1 MHAILSRRAL
11 ISFFALGACFLLG
24 LLAETAEGQTIFSS
38 TPWQNPDCG
47 GSALGDF
54 DNDGWPDIFRTEC
67 RGTRVALMHNEG
79 DGKFADRTGDIQL
92 IFSDRSLGYG
102 QTFADYDNDGDLDL
116 FVAFGNWN
124 YSLRA
129 PNLLLRNDRGLFTD
143 VAQEAGLTDMNATDN
158 AVWLDYDRDGWL
170 DLYTANL
177 GQPEV
182 RNLLYRNNGDG
193 TFTDMTA
200 EVGLDVLFSEGAG
213 GSNGALAAADFN
225 DDGWPDLYVAVFRAR
240 NRLFL
245 NDGQGRFVE
254 ATNEDLGD
262 PGQAFDVAVGDF
274 DNDGDLDLFQ
284 ATGGLSQEDRSL
296 VLLNLG
302 EGEFLDVTEAVGIN
316 IVGDAQDTGFG
327 DIDGDGD
334 LDLTLG
340 QPRTVFRNDGGLF
353 VDITDQAYNG
363 DFGPPVAFWDYDL
376 DGHLDGQGYQARF
389 LNNGSDFH
397 TLQVE
402 LVGIESNRNGIGAR
416 LIATAGELVQMREI
430 LGGRGFN
437 QDEMVAHFGLG
448 EGAVVERLEIRWPSG
463 QVDVLTGVR
472 ADQKIRVFEG
482 WEGYYPVKPSVWEA
496 VLPDSLVAGT
506 VFQGTV
512 AVRPALFEPGA
523 EITRVVADL
532 SELGG
537 PEEVELT
544 AVGDGVYR
552 LEAILKIPPGHGLK
566 NVSVMVDQSTSLGP
580 HWTRLSRELLVLPA
594 TDHAVFAGEQGGD
607 WMDASVGD
615 SDVGLIGFLSF
626 RDNLPE
632 IHLADSEGKRQVKLT
647 HTPGPFVAPFSY
659 FIYSHNWD
667 WSPDG
672 TRLVVSGDFAGEGR
686 AIWVTDVYGGNPV
699 KLTNPLESGY
709 DEQPSWSPDGSK
721 IAYSANYGG
730 PADIV
735 VMNAD
740 GSDPAI
746 LTDSSSESL
755 QPSWSPDGGKI
766 VFTSARDGNYEI
778 YAMNADGSD
787 PVRLT
792 DHPALDGGA
801 SWSPDGSR
809 IVFSSMRENG
819 GVMVMNTDGSD
830 PVTVGPGSS
839 WTPSWSPDG
848 KRIAYSEHDGGPV
861 IVVVDA
867 DGSNRRAVSDRTGD
881 FMPRWFPGTRSPVVE
896 LDLDKSPVLLEGKKG
911 LELAA
916 DRAWTAAFASAAPL
930 NPVGYA
936 SLAFAF
942 HPGEAELL
950 EGGWLQI
957 RVNDQL
963 VDLSRELDVDRREW
977 QEVAIPLEKFAL
989 HGPVERIEF
998 SGLFQGTFY
1007 LGDIRLVTAASGMA
1021 TTAVTEELKD
1031 ALPGGFA
1038 LEQNFPNPFNSG
1050 TAIRFVLPVAGDV
1063 KLSVYNLAGQKVA
1076 TLVEGMRP
1084 SGIFEIA
1091 WDGRDSEGGMLASGV
1106 YLYEL
1111 RTKDRVFTRKLLLLQ

>member
-1 MHAILSRRAL
+1 MDTAYVRRFIFSLCAFSLL
-11 ISFFALGACFLLG
+11 IFLAG
-24 LLAETAEGQTIFSS
+24 GAEGQTIFSS
-38 TPWQNPDCG
+38 TAWQNPECG

-54 DNDGWPDIFRTEC
+54 DNDGWPDVFRTEC

-79 DGKFADRTGDIQL
+79 DGKFADRTGDIQTAMPDKL
-92 IFSDRSLGYG
+92 LGYG

-124 YSLRA
+124 YSQRDR
-129 PNLLLRNDRGLFTD
+129 NLLLRNDRGVFTD
-143 VAQEAGLTDMNATDN
+143 VAQEAGLTDVNATDN

-193 TFTDMTA
+193 TFADVTA
-200 EVGLDVLFSEGAG
+200 EAGLDVSFSEEAG
-213 GSNGALAAADFN
+213 GSNGALAAGDFN

-254 ATNEDLGD
+254 ITSEDLGD

-302 EGEFLDVTEAVGIN
+302 EGEFLDVTEAVGISV
-316 IVGDAQDTGFG
+316 VGDAQDTGFG
-327 DIDGDGD
+327 DIDDDGD

-340 QPRTVFRNDGGLF
+340 QPRTVFRNDGGIF
-353 VDITDQAYNG
+353 VDITDQAYSG
-363 DFGPPVAFWDYDL
+363 DFAPPVAFWDYDL
-376 DGHLDGQGYQARF
+376 DGHLDGQGYRARF
-389 LNNGSDFH
+389 LNNGNGFH

-416 LIATAGELVQMREI
+416 LIATTGELEQMREI

-448 EGAVVERLEIRWPSG
+448 ERAMVDRLEIRWPSG
-463 QVDVLTGVR
+463 QVDVLTDIP
-472 ADQKIRVFEG
+472 ADRKIRVFEG
-482 WEGYYPVKPSVWEA
+482 HEGYYPVKPSVWEA
-496 VLPDSLVAGT
+496 ILPDSLVAGA

-512 AVRPALFEPGA
+512 AVHPALFEPGA

-532 SELGG
+532 SQVGG

-544 AVGDGVYR
+544 AAGDGVYR
-552 LEAILKIPPGHGLK
+552 LEAILKIPEVHGLK
-566 NVSVMVDQSTSLGP
+566 SISVMVDQSTSLGP
-580 HWTRLSRELLVLPA
+580 HWTRLSRELLVLPDA
-594 TDHAVFAGEQGGD
+594 DHAIFAGEQGGD

-615 SDVGLIGFLSF
+615 SDVDLIGFLSF
-626 RDNLPE
+626 LDNLPE
-632 IHLADSEGKRQVKLT
+632 IHLADVEGKRQVKLT

-659 FIYSHNWD
+659 FVYSHNWD

-672 TRLVVSGDFAGEGR
+672 MQLVVSGDFDGEGR
-686 AIWVTDVYGGNPV
+686 AIWVTDVYGRNPV

-735 VMNAD
+735 VMSVD
-740 GSDPAI
+740 GSDPVR
-746 LTDSSSESL
+746 LTDSSSENG
-755 QPSWSPDGGKI
+755 QPSWSPDGTKI

-792 DHPALDGGA
+792 DNSVLDGEP
-801 SWSPDGSR
+801 SWSPDGSS
-809 IVFSSMRENG
+809 ILFNSMRENG
-819 GVMVMNTDGSD
+819 GVMVMNADGSD
-830 PVTVGPGSS
+830 PVTVGPGG
-839 WTPSWSPDG
+839 WTPCWSPDG
-848 KRIAYSEHDGGPV
+848 KRIAYSEHVGGPV
-861 IVVVDA
+861 IVVIDA
-867 DGSNRRAVSDRTGD
+867 DGNNRVVVSGRMGD
-881 FMPRWFPGTRSPVVE
+881 FMPRWFPGTGSPVVE
-896 LDLDKSPVLLEGKKG
+896 LNLDDPPVSREGKKG
-911 LELAA
+911 LELSA
-916 DRAWTAAFASAAPL
+916 DRAWTATFASTAP
-930 NPVGYA
+930 PDPIGYA
-936 SLAFAF
+936 SLGFAF
-942 HPGEAELL
+942 HPGAAELP
-950 EGGWLQI
+950 EGGWLHI
-957 RVNDQL
+957 RVNNRL
-963 VDLSRELDVDRREW
+963 VDLLGEVDVSRREW
-977 QEVAIPLEKFAL
+977 QEVVIPLEAFAL
-989 HGPVERIEF
+989 DGPVERIEF
-998 SGLFQGTFY
+998 SGFLQGTFY
-1007 LGDIRLVTAASGMA
+1007 LGDIRLVTAASGLVA
-1021 TTAVTEELKD
+1021 TAVTEEWTEG
-1031 ALPGGFA
+1031 LPRGFA

-1050 TAIRFVLPVAGDV
+1050 TMIRFALPISGVV
-1063 KLSVYNLAGQKVA
+1063 ELSVYNLAGQKVT
-1076 TLVEGMRP
+1076 TLVEGMRVA
-1084 SGIFEIA
+1084 GLYEIA
-1091 WDGRDSEGGMLASGV
+1091 WDGRDDRGRSLASGV
-1106 YLYEL
+1106 YLYRLQAGERVSS
-1111 RTKDRVFTRKLLLLQ
+1111 RTLVLLK